1 MKKLSSLLKESQY
14 LDYRRLNI
22 GEDGLGNTEMTPE
35 EKLEFL
41 EAVASYRKIGE
52 AIYHNG
58 NLIEAYENI
67 KKIVETAQI
76 LTLKETTDW
85 FDKVTVNRH
94 MKSMNESFKVFSNT
108 IKEVAPLQQRLESTY
123 DEIGEV
129 LSKYYEI
136 REGNTFGA
144 ERAKAIAGGE
154 SSFNVD
160 GKQFKVTGVD
170 AADKQNAKQ
179 FVGENMSNM
188 KLSSFIK
195 NKRSVN
201 EANDKLM
208 KVGATMMVGGDGSG
222 MVKPVKM
229 KLVSIDYLPKEDKYS
244 YKFQGGGRTQYYTD
258 DVLAKKLKES
268 VNEAAD
274 KPHIKKIDSNLYYVD
289 TPFVQYSNK
298 FGNLIHIGGGDFT
311 LETPNGKVYFTRA
324 LERTHKD
331 MPVSVG
337 RVHSMTGD
345 AAAVKKVVALMSKKY
360 KLEESV
366 NAVLVYKINEPA
378 VEKFLKKYPRVN
390 QIMKT
395 LVTKNKDVMRGYK
408 AFLKLKDSSEDYL
421 GGRAEVSS
429 SPTFGTKTFYKYD
442 WNGVG
447 GWAEVYQYLYNQQNE
462 SVNEAKVIVHNE
474 KTGEKHEVLSGKGK
488 GDLLIAMK
496 ALQSAAPSHMKY
508 SIKENQSVN
517 ETKFY
522 AFWGNKKHEIEGKD
536 LWDAKQKAIAMLKV
550 PKSKVGYLAVV
561 NAKEHDGG
569 SFMYEKISED
579 LSAELPKATIPA
591 AIEQRLA
598 LAIQKIESG
607 KLNFNQKIHLLAK
620 VVDALNVDKTQL
632 GTLTSKIKS
641 KMESYHTPEEEVSE
655 GNEFGAE
662 RAKAI
667 AAGKD
672 SFTVDGKTYK
682 VTDVDPADKKNAE
695 EFANESM
702 KLSTLLKKKS
712 LSEATA
718 RLSDLLKQVANGST
732 SRIGSTKVDKKT
744 AEKLLKIYN
753 SGDVKM
759 QNKFDGMSIDKVISS
774 FKPFME
780 KFELTTE
787 VAPEGW
793 EGTVKAM
800 KDEPGIDNPY
810 ALAWWMKGKGY
821 KSHKE

>member
-1 MKKLSSLLKESQY
+1 MKTLLNLLKESQH
-14 LDYRRLNI
+14 LSYRRLNI
-22 GEDGLGNTEMTPE
+22 GEEDLDDTTMTPD
-35 EKLEFL
+35 EKRAFV

-58 NLIEAYENI
+58 NLMEAYENI
-67 KKIVETAQI
+67 KNIVETAEK
-76 LTLKETTDW
+76 LTLKETGDW

-94 MKSMNESFKVFSNT
+94 MKSMNESFKIFSST
-108 IKEVAPLQQRLESTY
+108 IKEVATLQQRLESSY

-129 LSKYYEI
+129 LGKYYEI
-136 REGNTFGA
+136 KEGNEFGA
-144 ERAKAIAGGE
+144 ERAKAIASGDDT
-154 SSFNVD
+154 FNVG
-160 GKQFKVTGVD
+160 GKSFKVTDVD
-170 AADKQNAKQ
+170 AQDKKNAEE
-179 FVGENMSNM
+179 FVGENMSNI
-188 KLSSFIK
+188 KLGSFLK
-195 NKRSVN
+195 NKKSVN

-208 KVGATMMVGGDGSG
+208 KVGATMVVGGDGSG
-222 MVKPVKM
+222 VVKPVKM

-268 VNEAAD
+268 VNEGAD

-366 NAVLVYKINEPA
+366 N
-378 VEKFLKKYPRVN
+378 
-390 QIMKT
+390 
-395 LVTKNKDVMRGYK
+395 
-408 AFLKLKDSSEDYL
+408 
-421 GGRAEVSS
+421 
-429 SPTFGTKTFYKYD
+429 
-442 WNGVG
+442 
-447 GWAEVYQYLYNQQNE
+447 
-462 SVNEAKVIVHNE
+462 EAKVIVHNE

-508 SIKENQSVN
+508 SIKES
-517 ETKFY
+517 
-522 AFWGNKKHEIEGKD
+522 H
-536 LWDAKQKAIAMLKV
+536 
-550 PKSKVGYLAVV
+550 
-561 NAKEHDGG
+561 
-569 SFMYEKISED
+569 KISED

-607 KLNFNQKIHLLAK
+607 KLNFNQKIQLLAK

-662 RAKAI
+662 RARAI

-712 LSEATA
+712 VNEATA

-759 QNKFDGMSIDKVISS
+759 QNKFDGMSIDKVTSA

-780 KFELTTE
+780 NNKLKTE

-793 EGTVKAM
+793 EKTVKAM

-821 KSHKE
+821 QSHKK

>member
-1 MKKLSSLLKESQY
+1 MKTLLNLLKESQH

-22 GEDGLGNTEMTPE
+22 GEEDLDDTTMTPD
-35 EKLEFL
+35 EKRAFV

-58 NLIEAYENI
+58 NLMEAYENI
-67 KKIVETAQI
+67 KKIVETAEK
-76 LTLKETTDW
+76 LTLKETGDW

-94 MKSMNESFKVFSNT
+94 MKSMNESFKIFSST
-108 IKEVAPLQQRLESTY
+108 IKEVSTLQQRLESSY

-129 LSKYYEI
+129 LGKYYEI
-136 REGNTFGA
+136 KEGNEFGA
-144 ERAKAIAGGE
+144 ERAKAIASGDDT
-154 SSFNVD
+154 FNVG
-160 GKQFKVTGVD
+160 GKSFKVTDVD
-170 AADKQNAKQ
+170 AQDKKNAEE

-188 KLSSFIK
+188 KLGSFLK
-195 NKRSVN
+195 KKKSVN
-201 EANDKLM
+201 E
-208 KVGATMMVGGDGSG
+208 V
-222 MVKPVKM
+222 
-229 KLVSIDYLPKEDKYS
+229 
-244 YKFQGGGRTQYYTD
+244 
-258 DVLAKKLKES
+258 
-268 VNEAAD
+268 
-274 KPHIKKIDSNLYYVD
+274 
-289 TPFVQYSNK
+289 
-298 FGNLIHIGGGDFT
+298 
-311 LETPNGKVYFTRA
+311 
-324 LERTHKD
+324 
-331 MPVSVG
+331 
-337 RVHSMTGD
+337 
-345 AAAVKKVVALMSKKY
+345 
-360 KLEESV
+360 
-366 NAVLVYKINEPA
+366 
-378 VEKFLKKYPRVN
+378 
-390 QIMKT
+390 
-395 LVTKNKDVMRGYK
+395 
-408 AFLKLKDSSEDYL
+408 
-421 GGRAEVSS
+421 
-429 SPTFGTKTFYKYD
+429 
-442 WNGVG
+442 
-447 GWAEVYQYLYNQQNE
+447 
-462 SVNEAKVIVHNE
+462 KVIVHNE

-508 SIKENQSVN
+508 SIKES
-517 ETKFY
+517 
-522 AFWGNKKHEIEGKD
+522 H
-536 LWDAKQKAIAMLKV
+536 
-550 PKSKVGYLAVV
+550 
-561 NAKEHDGG
+561 
-569 SFMYEKISED
+569 KISED

-607 KLNFNQKIHLLAK
+607 KLNFNQKIQLLAK

-662 RAKAI
+662 RARAI

-682 VTDVDPADKKNAE
+682 VTDVDPSDKKNAE

-712 LSEATA
+712 VNEAAA
-718 RLSDLLKQVANGST
+718 RLSDLLKQVASGST

-759 QNKFDGMSIDKVISS
+759 QNKFDGMSIDKVTSA

-780 KFELTTE
+780 NKKLTNE

-800 KDEPGIDNPY
+800 KDEPGIDNPW

-821 KSHKE
+821 QSHKK

>member
-1 MKKLSSLLKESQY
+1 MKTLLNLLKESQH

-22 GEDGLGNTEMTPE
+22 GEEDLDDTTMTPD
-35 EKLEFL
+35 EKRAFV

-58 NLIEAYENI
+58 NLMEAYENI
-67 KKIVETAQI
+67 KNIVETAEK
-76 LTLKETTDW
+76 LTLKETGDW

-94 MKSMNESFKVFSNT
+94 MKSMNESFKIFSST
-108 IKEVAPLQQRLESTY
+108 IKEVATLQQRLESSY

-129 LSKYYEI
+129 LGKYYEI
-136 REGNTFGA
+136 KEGNEFGA
-144 ERAKAIAGGE
+144 ERAKAIASGDDT
-154 SSFNVD
+154 FNVG
-160 GKQFKVTGVD
+160 GKSFKVTDVD
-170 AADKQNAKQ
+170 AQDKKNAEE

-188 KLSSFIK
+188 KLKSIL
-195 NKRSVN
+195 RIN

-208 KVGATMMVGGDGSG
+208 KVGATMVVGGDGSG
-222 MVKPVKM
+222 VVKPVKM

-268 VNEAAD
+268 VNEA
-274 KPHIKKIDSNLYYVD
+274 
-289 TPFVQYSNK
+289 
-298 FGNLIHIGGGDFT
+298 
-311 LETPNGKVYFTRA
+311 
-324 LERTHKD
+324 
-331 MPVSVG
+331 
-337 RVHSMTGD
+337 
-345 AAAVKKVVALMSKKY
+345 
-360 KLEESV
+360 
-366 NAVLVYKINEPA
+366 
-378 VEKFLKKYPRVN
+378 
-390 QIMKT
+390 
-395 LVTKNKDVMRGYK
+395 
-408 AFLKLKDSSEDYL
+408 
-421 GGRAEVSS
+421 
-429 SPTFGTKTFYKYD
+429 
-442 WNGVG
+442 
-447 GWAEVYQYLYNQQNE
+447 
-462 SVNEAKVIVHNE
+462 KVIVHNE
-474 KTGEKHEVLSGKGK
+474 KTGEKYEVLSGKGK

-591 AIEQRLA
+591 AIEQRLV

-607 KLNFNQKIHLLAK
+607 KLNFNQKIQLLAK

-695 EFANESM
+695 EFTNESM

-712 LSEATA
+712 INEATA

-759 QNKFDGMSIDKVISS
+759 QNKFDGMSIDKVTSA

-780 KFELTTE
+780 NNKLKTE

-800 KDEPGIDNPY
+800 KDEPGIDNPW

-821 KSHKE
+821 QSHKK

>member
-1 MKKLSSLLKESQY
+1 MKTLLNLLKESQH

-22 GEDGLGNTEMTPE
+22 GEEDLDDTTMTPD
-35 EKLEFL
+35 EKRAFV

-58 NLIEAYENI
+58 NLMEAYENI
-67 KKIVETAQI
+67 KKIVETAEK
-76 LTLKETTDW
+76 LTLKETGDW

-94 MKSMNESFKVFSNT
+94 MKSMNESFKIFSST
-108 IKEVAPLQQRLESTY
+108 IKEVSTLQQRLESSY

-129 LSKYYEI
+129 LGKYYEI
-136 REGNTFGA
+136 KEGNEFGA
-144 ERAKAIAGGE
+144 ERAKAIASGDDT
-154 SSFNVD
+154 FNVG
-160 GKQFKVTGVD
+160 GKSFKVTDVD
-170 AADKQNAKQ
+170 AQDKKNAEE
-179 FVGENMSNM
+179 FVGENMSNI
-188 KLSSFIK
+188 KLGSFLK
-195 NKRSVN
+195 NKKSVN
-201 EANDKLM
+201 E
-208 KVGATMMVGGDGSG
+208 G
-222 MVKPVKM
+222 
-229 KLVSIDYLPKEDKYS
+229 
-244 YKFQGGGRTQYYTD
+244 
-258 DVLAKKLKES
+258 
-268 VNEAAD
+268 AD

-311 LETPNGKVYFTRA
+311 LETPNGKVDFTRA

-360 KLEESV
+360 KLEE
-366 NAVLVYKINEPA
+366 I
-378 VEKFLKKYPRVN
+378 
-390 QIMKT
+390 
-395 LVTKNKDVMRGYK
+395 
-408 AFLKLKDSSEDYL
+408 
-421 GGRAEVSS
+421 
-429 SPTFGTKTFYKYD
+429 
-442 WNGVG
+442 
-447 GWAEVYQYLYNQQNE
+447 
-462 SVNEAKVIVHNE
+462 VNEAKVIVHNE
-474 KTGEKHEVLSGKGK
+474 KTGEKYEVLSGKGK

-508 SIKENQSVN
+508 SIKES
-517 ETKFY
+517 
-522 AFWGNKKHEIEGKD
+522 H
-536 LWDAKQKAIAMLKV
+536 
-550 PKSKVGYLAVV
+550 
-561 NAKEHDGG
+561 
-569 SFMYEKISED
+569 KISED

-607 KLNFNQKIHLLAK
+607 KLNFNQKIQLLAK
-620 VVDALNVDKTQL
+620 VVDALNVDKNQL

-641 KMESYHTPEEEVSE
+641 KMESYHAPEEEVTE

-662 RAKAI
+662 RARAI

-682 VTDVDPADKKNAE
+682 VTDVDPSDKKNAE

-712 LSEATA
+712 VNEAAA
-718 RLSDLLKQVANGST
+718 RLSDLLKQVASGST

-759 QNKFDGMSIDKVISS
+759 QNKFDGMSIDKVTSA

-780 KFELTTE
+780 NKKLTNE

-821 KSHKE
+821 QSHKK

>member
-1 MKKLSSLLKESQY
+1 MKTLLNLLKESQH

-22 GEDGLGNTEMTPE
+22 GEEDLDDTTMTPD
-35 EKLEFL
+35 EKRAFV

-58 NLIEAYENI
+58 NLMEAYENI
-67 KKIVETAQI
+67 KKIVETAEK
-76 LTLKETTDW
+76 LTLKETGDW

-94 MKSMNESFKVFSNT
+94 MKSMNESFKIFSST
-108 IKEVAPLQQRLESTY
+108 IKEVSTLQQRLESSY

-129 LSKYYEI
+129 LGKYYEI
-136 REGNTFGA
+136 KEGNEFGA
-144 ERAKAIAGGE
+144 ERAKAIASGDDT
-154 SSFNVD
+154 FNVG
-160 GKQFKVTGVD
+160 GKSFKVTDVD
-170 AADKQNAKQ
+170 AQDKKNAEE
-179 FVGENMSNM
+179 FVGENMSNI
-188 KLSSFIK
+188 KLGSFLK
-195 NKRSVN
+195 NKKSVN
-201 EANDKLM
+201 E
-208 KVGATMMVGGDGSG
+208 G
-222 MVKPVKM
+222 
-229 KLVSIDYLPKEDKYS
+229 
-244 YKFQGGGRTQYYTD
+244 
-258 DVLAKKLKES
+258 
-268 VNEAAD
+268 AD

-311 LETPNGKVYFTRA
+311 LETPNGKVDFTRA

-366 NAVLVYKINEPA
+366 N
-378 VEKFLKKYPRVN
+378 
-390 QIMKT
+390 
-395 LVTKNKDVMRGYK
+395 
-408 AFLKLKDSSEDYL
+408 
-421 GGRAEVSS
+421 
-429 SPTFGTKTFYKYD
+429 
-442 WNGVG
+442 
-447 GWAEVYQYLYNQQNE
+447 
-462 SVNEAKVIVHNE
+462 EAKVIVHNE
-474 KTGEKHEVLSGKGK
+474 KTGEKYEVLSGKGK

-508 SIKENQSVN
+508 SIKES
-517 ETKFY
+517 
-522 AFWGNKKHEIEGKD
+522 H
-536 LWDAKQKAIAMLKV
+536 
-550 PKSKVGYLAVV
+550 
-561 NAKEHDGG
+561 
-569 SFMYEKISED
+569 KISED

-607 KLNFNQKIHLLAK
+607 KLNFNQKIQLLAK
-620 VVDALNVDKTQL
+620 VVDALNVDKNQL

-641 KMESYHTPEEEVSE
+641 KMESYHAPEEEVTE

-662 RAKAI
+662 RARAI

-682 VTDVDPADKKNAE
+682 VTDVDPSDKKNAE

-712 LSEATA
+712 VNEATA
-718 RLSDLLKQVANGST
+718 RLSDLLKQVASGST

-759 QNKFDGMSIDKVISS
+759 QNKFDGMSIDKVTSA

-780 KFELTTE
+780 NKKLTNE

-821 KSHKE
+821 QSHKK

>member
-1 MKKLSSLLKESQY
+1 MKTLLNLLKESQH

-22 GEDGLGNTEMTPE
+22 GEEDLDDTTMTPD
-35 EKLEFL
+35 EKRAFV

-58 NLIEAYENI
+58 NLMEAYENI
-67 KKIVETAQI
+67 KKIVETAEK
-76 LTLKETTDW
+76 LTLKETGDW

-94 MKSMNESFKVFSNT
+94 MKSMNESFKIFSST
-108 IKEVAPLQQRLESTY
+108 IKEVSTLQQRLESSY

-129 LSKYYEI
+129 LGKYYEI
-136 REGNTFGA
+136 KEGNEFGA
-144 ERAKAIAGGE
+144 ERAKAIASGDDT
-154 SSFNVD
+154 FNV
-160 GKQFKVTGVD
+160 GCKSFKVNDVD
-170 AADKQNAKQ
+170 AQDKKNAEE
-179 FVGENMSNM
+179 FVGENMSNI
-188 KLSSFIK
+188 KLGSFLK
-195 NKRSVN
+195 NKKSVN
-201 EANDKLM
+201 E
-208 KVGATMMVGGDGSG
+208 G
-222 MVKPVKM
+222 
-229 KLVSIDYLPKEDKYS
+229 
-244 YKFQGGGRTQYYTD
+244 
-258 DVLAKKLKES
+258 
-268 VNEAAD
+268 AD

-311 LETPNGKVYFTRA
+311 LETPNGKVDFTRA

-360 KLEESV
+360 KLE
-366 NAVLVYKINEPA
+366 
-378 VEKFLKKYPRVN
+378 
-390 QIMKT
+390 
-395 LVTKNKDVMRGYK
+395 
-408 AFLKLKDSSEDYL
+408 
-421 GGRAEVSS
+421 
-429 SPTFGTKTFYKYD
+429 
-442 WNGVG
+442 
-447 GWAEVYQYLYNQQNE
+447 E

-508 SIKENQSVN
+508 SIKES
-517 ETKFY
+517 
-522 AFWGNKKHEIEGKD
+522 H
-536 LWDAKQKAIAMLKV
+536 
-550 PKSKVGYLAVV
+550 
-561 NAKEHDGG
+561 
-569 SFMYEKISED
+569 KISED
-579 LSAELPKATIPA
+579 LSAELPNATIPA
-591 AIEQRLA
+591 AIEQRLM

-607 KLNFNQKIHLLAK
+607 KLNFNQKIQLLAK
-620 VVDALNVDKTQL
+620 VVDALNVDKNQL

-641 KMESYHTPEEEVSE
+641 KMESYHAPEEEVTE

-662 RAKAI
+662 RARAI

-682 VTDVDPADKKNAE
+682 VTDVDPSDKKNAE

-712 LSEATA
+712 VNEAAA
-718 RLSDLLKQVANGST
+718 RLSDLLKQVASGST

-759 QNKFDGMSIDKVISS
+759 QNKFDGMSIDKVTSA

-780 KFELTTE
+780 NKKLTNE

-800 KDEPGIDNPY
+800 KDEPGVDNPY

-821 KSHKE
+821 QSHKK

>member
-1 MKKLSSLLKESQY
+1 MKTLLNLLKESQH

-22 GEDGLGNTEMTPE
+22 GEEDLDDTTMTPD
-35 EKLEFL
+35 EKRAFV

-58 NLIEAYENI
+58 NLMEAYENI
-67 KKIVETAQI
+67 KKIVETAEK
-76 LTLKETTDW
+76 LTLKETGDW

-94 MKSMNESFKVFSNT
+94 MKSMNESFKIFSST
-108 IKEVAPLQQRLESTY
+108 IKEVATLQQRLESSY

-129 LSKYYEI
+129 LGKYYEI
-136 REGNTFGA
+136 KEGNEFGA
-144 ERAKAIAGGE
+144 ERAKAIASGDDT
-154 SSFNVD
+154 FNVG
-160 GKQFKVTGVD
+160 GKSFKVTDVD
-170 AADKQNAKQ
+170 AQDKKNAEE
-179 FVGENMSNM
+179 FVGENMSNI
-188 KLSSFIK
+188 KLGSFLK
-195 NKRSVN
+195 NKKSVN
-201 EANDKLM
+201 E
-208 KVGATMMVGGDGSG
+208 G
-222 MVKPVKM
+222 
-229 KLVSIDYLPKEDKYS
+229 
-244 YKFQGGGRTQYYTD
+244 
-258 DVLAKKLKES
+258 
-268 VNEAAD
+268 AD

-311 LETPNGKVYFTRA
+311 LETPYGKVDFTRA

-360 KLEESV
+360 KLE
-366 NAVLVYKINEPA
+366 
-378 VEKFLKKYPRVN
+378 
-390 QIMKT
+390 
-395 LVTKNKDVMRGYK
+395 
-408 AFLKLKDSSEDYL
+408 
-421 GGRAEVSS
+421 
-429 SPTFGTKTFYKYD
+429 
-442 WNGVG
+442 
-447 GWAEVYQYLYNQQNE
+447 E

-508 SIKENQSVN
+508 SIKES
-517 ETKFY
+517 
-522 AFWGNKKHEIEGKD
+522 H
-536 LWDAKQKAIAMLKV
+536 
-550 PKSKVGYLAVV
+550 
-561 NAKEHDGG
+561 
-569 SFMYEKISED
+569 KISED

-607 KLNFNQKIHLLAK
+607 KLNFNQKIQLLAK

-641 KMESYHTPEEEVSE
+641 KMESYHAPEEEVSE

-662 RAKAI
+662 RARAI

-682 VTDVDPADKKNAE
+682 VTDVDPSDKKNAE

-712 LSEATA
+712 VNEAAA
-718 RLSDLLKQVANGST
+718 RLSDLLKQVASGST

-759 QNKFDGMSIDKVISS
+759 QNKFDGMSIDKVTSA

-780 KFELTTE
+780 NKKLTNE

-821 KSHKE
+821 QSHKK

>member
-1 MKKLSSLLKESQY
+1 MKTLLNLLKESQH

-22 GEDGLGNTEMTPE
+22 GEEDLDDTTMTPD
-35 EKLEFL
+35 EKRAFV

-58 NLIEAYENI
+58 NLMEAYENI
-67 KKIVETAQI
+67 KNIVETAEK
-76 LTLKETTDW
+76 LTLKETGDW

-94 MKSMNESFKVFSNT
+94 MKSMNESFKIFSST
-108 IKEVAPLQQRLESTY
+108 IKEVATLQQRLESSY

-129 LSKYYEI
+129 LGKYYEI
-136 REGNTFGA
+136 KEGNEFGA
-144 ERAKAIAGGE
+144 ERAKAIASGDDT
-154 SSFNVD
+154 FNVG
-160 GKQFKVTGVD
+160 GKSFKVTDVD
-170 AADKQNAKQ
+170 AQDKKNAEE

-188 KLSSFIK
+188 KLGSFLK
-195 NKRSVN
+195 NKKSVN

-208 KVGATMMVGGDGSG
+208 KVGATMVVGGDGSG
-222 MVKPVKM
+222 VVKPVKM

-258 DVLAKKLKES
+258 DVLAKKLK
-268 VNEAAD
+268 
-274 KPHIKKIDSNLYYVD
+274 
-289 TPFVQYSNK
+289 
-298 FGNLIHIGGGDFT
+298 
-311 LETPNGKVYFTRA
+311 
-324 LERTHKD
+324 
-331 MPVSVG
+331 
-337 RVHSMTGD
+337 
-345 AAAVKKVVALMSKKY
+345 
-360 KLEESV
+360 
-366 NAVLVYKINEPA
+366 
-378 VEKFLKKYPRVN
+378 
-390 QIMKT
+390 
-395 LVTKNKDVMRGYK
+395 
-408 AFLKLKDSSEDYL
+408 
-421 GGRAEVSS
+421 
-429 SPTFGTKTFYKYD
+429 
-442 WNGVG
+442 
-447 GWAEVYQYLYNQQNE
+447 E

-569 SFMYEKISED
+569 SFMYELVNEF
-579 LSAELPKATIPA
+579 EL
-591 AIEQRLA
+591 E
-598 LAIQKIESG
+598 
-607 KLNFNQKIHLLAK
+607 
-620 VVDALNVDKTQL
+620 
-632 GTLTSKIKS
+632 
-641 KMESYHTPEEEVSE
+641 E

-662 RAKAI
+662 RARAI

-759 QNKFDGMSIDKVISS
+759 QNKFDGMSIDKVTSA

-780 KFELTTE
+780 NSKLKTE

-793 EGTVKAM
+793 EKTVKAM
-800 KDEPGIDNPY
+800 KDEPGIDNPW

-821 KSHKE
+821 QSHKK

>member
-1 MKKLSSLLKESQY
+1 MKTLLNLLKESQH

-22 GEDGLGNTEMTPE
+22 GEEDLDDTTMTPD
-35 EKLEFL
+35 EKRAFV

-58 NLIEAYENI
+58 NLMEAYENI
-67 KKIVETAQI
+67 KKIVETAEK
-76 LTLKETTDW
+76 LTLKETGDW

-94 MKSMNESFKVFSNT
+94 MKSMNESFKIFSST
-108 IKEVAPLQQRLESTY
+108 IKEVSTLQQRLESSY

-129 LSKYYEI
+129 LGKYYEI
-136 REGNTFGA
+136 KEGNEFGA
-144 ERAKAIAGGE
+144 ERAKAIASGDDT
-154 SSFNVD
+154 FNVG
-160 GKQFKVTGVD
+160 GKSFKVTDVD
-170 AADKQNAKQ
+170 AQDKKNAEE

-188 KLSSFIK
+188 KLGSFLK
-195 NKRSVN
+195 NKKRVN
-201 EANDKLM
+201 E
-208 KVGATMMVGGDGSG
+208 G
-222 MVKPVKM
+222 
-229 KLVSIDYLPKEDKYS
+229 
-244 YKFQGGGRTQYYTD
+244 
-258 DVLAKKLKES
+258 
-268 VNEAAD
+268 AD
-274 KPHIKKIDSNLYYVD
+274 KPHIKKISSNLYYVD

-311 LETPNGKVYFTRA
+311 LETPNGKVDFTRA

-360 KLEESV
+360 KLE
-366 NAVLVYKINEPA
+366 
-378 VEKFLKKYPRVN
+378 
-390 QIMKT
+390 
-395 LVTKNKDVMRGYK
+395 
-408 AFLKLKDSSEDYL
+408 
-421 GGRAEVSS
+421 
-429 SPTFGTKTFYKYD
+429 
-442 WNGVG
+442 
-447 GWAEVYQYLYNQQNE
+447 E

-508 SIKENQSVN
+508 SIKES
-517 ETKFY
+517 
-522 AFWGNKKHEIEGKD
+522 H
-536 LWDAKQKAIAMLKV
+536 
-550 PKSKVGYLAVV
+550 
-561 NAKEHDGG
+561 
-569 SFMYEKISED
+569 KISED

-607 KLNFNQKIHLLAK
+607 KLNFNQKIQLLAK
-620 VVDALNVDKTQL
+620 VVDALNVDKNQL

-641 KMESYHTPEEEVSE
+641 KMESYHAPEEEVTE

-662 RAKAI
+662 RARAI

-682 VTDVDPADKKNAE
+682 VTDVDPSDKKNAE

-712 LSEATA
+712 VNEAAA
-718 RLSDLLKQVANGST
+718 RLSDLLKQVASGST

-759 QNKFDGMSIDKVISS
+759 QNKFDGMSIDKVTSA

-780 KFELTTE
+780 NKKLTNE

-800 KDEPGIDNPY
+800 KDEPGVDNPY

-821 KSHKE
+821 QSHKK

>member
-1 MKKLSSLLKESQY
+1 MKTLLNLLKESQH
-14 LDYRRLNI
+14 LSYRRLNI
-22 GEDGLGNTEMTPE
+22 GEEDLDDTTMTPD
-35 EKLEFL
+35 EKRAFV

-58 NLIEAYENI
+58 NLMEAYENI
-67 KKIVETAQI
+67 KNIVETAEK
-76 LTLKETTDW
+76 LTLKETGDW

-94 MKSMNESFKVFSNT
+94 MKSMNESFKIFSST
-108 IKEVAPLQQRLESTY
+108 IKEVATLQQRLESSY

-129 LSKYYEI
+129 LGKYYEI
-136 REGNTFGA
+136 KEGNEFGA
-144 ERAKAIAGGE
+144 ERAKAIASGDDT
-154 SSFNVD
+154 FNVG
-160 GKQFKVTGVD
+160 GKSFKVTDVD
-170 AADKQNAKQ
+170 AQDKKNAEE
-179 FVGENMSNM
+179 FVGENMSNI
-188 KLSSFIK
+188 KLGSFLK
-195 NKRSVN
+195 NK
-201 EANDKLM
+201 K
-208 KVGATMMVGGDGSG
+208 
-222 MVKPVKM
+222 
-229 KLVSIDYLPKEDKYS
+229 
-244 YKFQGGGRTQYYTD
+244 
-258 DVLAKKLKES
+258 S

-366 NAVLVYKINEPA
+366 N
-378 VEKFLKKYPRVN
+378 
-390 QIMKT
+390 
-395 LVTKNKDVMRGYK
+395 
-408 AFLKLKDSSEDYL
+408 
-421 GGRAEVSS
+421 
-429 SPTFGTKTFYKYD
+429 
-442 WNGVG
+442 
-447 GWAEVYQYLYNQQNE
+447 
-462 SVNEAKVIVHNE
+462 EAKVIVHNE

-517 ETKFY
+517 EAVSFKDGKYHFY
-522 AFWGNKKHEIEGKD
+522 SKNEMAYLTYGGKEISSGDWDVDADAYFMNHSSWKGQKAFDDGKD
-536 LWDAKQKAIAMLKV
+536 VIRYFKKNNIITESSKAGVKGGLK
-550 PKSKVGYLAVV
+550 SII
-561 NAKEHDGG
+561 GG

-591 AIEQRLA
+591 AIEQRLV

-607 KLNFNQKIHLLAK
+607 KLNFNQKIQLLAK

-662 RAKAI
+662 RARAI

-695 EFANESM
+695 EFTNESM

-712 LSEATA
+712 INEATA

-759 QNKFDGMSIDKVISS
+759 QNKFDGMSIDKVTSA

-780 KFELTTE
+780 NNKLKTE

-793 EGTVKAM
+793 EKTVKAM

-821 KSHKE
+821 QSHKK

>member
-1 MKKLSSLLKESQY
+1 MKTLLNLLKESQH

-22 GEDGLGNTEMTPE
+22 GEEDLDDTTMTPD
-35 EKLEFL
+35 EKRAFV

-58 NLIEAYENI
+58 NLMEAYENI
-67 KKIVETAQI
+67 KKIVETAEK
-76 LTLKETTDW
+76 LTLKETGDW

-94 MKSMNESFKVFSNT
+94 MKSMNESFKIFSST
-108 IKEVAPLQQRLESTY
+108 IKEVSTLQQRLESSY

-129 LSKYYEI
+129 LGKYYEI
-136 REGNTFGA
+136 KEGNEFGA
-144 ERAKAIAGGE
+144 ERAKAIASGDDT
-154 SSFNVD
+154 FNVG
-160 GKQFKVTGVD
+160 GKSFKVTDVD
-170 AADKQNAKQ
+170 AQDKKNAEE

-188 KLSSFIK
+188 KLGSFLK
-195 NKRSVN
+195 NKKSVN
-201 EANDKLM
+201 E
-208 KVGATMMVGGDGSG
+208 G
-222 MVKPVKM
+222 
-229 KLVSIDYLPKEDKYS
+229 
-244 YKFQGGGRTQYYTD
+244 
-258 DVLAKKLKES
+258 
-268 VNEAAD
+268 AD

-311 LETPNGKVYFTRA
+311 LETPYGKVDFTRA

-360 KLEESV
+360 KLEE
-366 NAVLVYKINEPA
+366 I
-378 VEKFLKKYPRVN
+378 
-390 QIMKT
+390 
-395 LVTKNKDVMRGYK
+395 
-408 AFLKLKDSSEDYL
+408 
-421 GGRAEVSS
+421 
-429 SPTFGTKTFYKYD
+429 
-442 WNGVG
+442 
-447 GWAEVYQYLYNQQNE
+447 
-462 SVNEAKVIVHNE
+462 VNEAKVIVHNE
-474 KTGEKHEVLSGKGK
+474 KTGEKYEVLSGKGK

-508 SIKENQSVN
+508 SIKES
-517 ETKFY
+517 
-522 AFWGNKKHEIEGKD
+522 H
-536 LWDAKQKAIAMLKV
+536 
-550 PKSKVGYLAVV
+550 
-561 NAKEHDGG
+561 
-569 SFMYEKISED
+569 KISED

-607 KLNFNQKIHLLAK
+607 KLNFNQKIQLLAK
-620 VVDALNVDKTQL
+620 VVDALNVDKNQL

-641 KMESYHTPEEEVSE
+641 KMESYHAPEEEVTE

-662 RAKAI
+662 RARAI

-682 VTDVDPADKKNAE
+682 VTDVDPSDKKNAE

-712 LSEATA
+712 VNEAAA
-718 RLSDLLKQVANGST
+718 RLSDLLKQVASGST

-759 QNKFDGMSIDKVISS
+759 QNKFDGMSIDKVTSA

-780 KFELTTE
+780 NKKLTNE

-800 KDEPGIDNPY
+800 KDEPGIDNPW

-821 KSHKE
+821 QSHKK

>member
-1 MKKLSSLLKESQY
+1 MKTLLNLLKESQH

-22 GEDGLGNTEMTPE
+22 GEEDLDDTTMTPD
-35 EKLEFL
+35 EKRAFV

-58 NLIEAYENI
+58 NLMEAYENI
-67 KKIVETAQI
+67 KKIVETAEK
-76 LTLKETTDW
+76 LTLKETGDW

-94 MKSMNESFKVFSNT
+94 MKSMNESFKIFSST
-108 IKEVAPLQQRLESTY
+108 IKEVSTLQQRLESSY

-129 LSKYYEI
+129 LGKYYEI
-136 REGNTFGA
+136 KEGNEFGA
-144 ERAKAIAGGE
+144 ERAKAIASGDDT
-154 SSFNVD
+154 FNVG
-160 GKQFKVTGVD
+160 GKSFKVTDVD
-170 AADKQNAKQ
+170 AQDKKNAEE

-188 KLSSFIK
+188 KLGSFLK
-195 NKRSVN
+195 NKKRVN

-208 KVGATMMVGGDGSG
+208 KVGATMVVGGDGSG
-222 MVKPVKM
+222 TVKPVKM

-258 DVLAKKLKES
+258 DVLAKKLKE
-268 VNEAAD
+268 N
-274 KPHIKKIDSNLYYVD
+274 
-289 TPFVQYSNK
+289 
-298 FGNLIHIGGGDFT
+298 
-311 LETPNGKVYFTRA
+311 
-324 LERTHKD
+324 
-331 MPVSVG
+331 
-337 RVHSMTGD
+337 
-345 AAAVKKVVALMSKKY
+345 
-360 KLEESV
+360 
-366 NAVLVYKINEPA
+366 
-378 VEKFLKKYPRVN
+378 
-390 QIMKT
+390 
-395 LVTKNKDVMRGYK
+395 
-408 AFLKLKDSSEDYL
+408 
-421 GGRAEVSS
+421 
-429 SPTFGTKTFYKYD
+429 
-442 WNGVG
+442 
-447 GWAEVYQYLYNQQNE
+447 
-462 SVNEAKVIVHNE
+462 VNEAKVIVHNE

-508 SIKENQSVN
+508 SIKES
-517 ETKFY
+517 
-522 AFWGNKKHEIEGKD
+522 H
-536 LWDAKQKAIAMLKV
+536 
-550 PKSKVGYLAVV
+550 
-561 NAKEHDGG
+561 
-569 SFMYEKISED
+569 KISED

-607 KLNFNQKIHLLAK
+607 KLNFNQKIQLLAK

-712 LSEATA
+712 VNEAAA

-759 QNKFDGMSIDKVISS
+759 QNKFDGMSIDKVTSA

-780 KFELTTE
+780 NAKLKTE

-800 KDEPGIDNPY
+800 KDEPGIDNPW

-821 KSHKE
+821 QSHKK

>member
-1 MKKLSSLLKESQY
+1 MKTLLNLLKESQH
-14 LDYRRLNI
+14 LGYRRLNI
-22 GEDGLGNTEMTPE
+22 GEEDLDDTSMTPD
-35 EKLEFL
+35 EKRAFV

-52 AIYHNG
+52 AIYHSG
-58 NLIEAYENI
+58 NLMEAYENI
-67 KKIVETAQI
+67 KKIVETAEK
-76 LTLKETTDW
+76 LTLKETGDW

-94 MKSMNESFKVFSNT
+94 MKSMNESFKIFSST
-108 IKEVAPLQQRLESTY
+108 IKEVATLQQRLESSY

-129 LSKYYEI
+129 LGKYYEI
-136 REGNTFGA
+136 KEGNEFGA
-144 ERAKAIAGGE
+144 ERAKAIASGDDT
-154 SSFNVD
+154 FNVG
-160 GKQFKVTGVD
+160 GKSFKVTDVD
-170 AADKQNAKQ
+170 AQDKKNAEE

-188 KLSSFIK
+188 KLGSFLK
-195 NKRSVN
+195 NKKRVN
-201 EANDKLM
+201 E
-208 KVGATMMVGGDGSG
+208 G
-222 MVKPVKM
+222 
-229 KLVSIDYLPKEDKYS
+229 
-244 YKFQGGGRTQYYTD
+244 
-258 DVLAKKLKES
+258 
-268 VNEAAD
+268 AD

-311 LETPNGKVYFTRA
+311 LETPYGKVYFTRA

-360 KLEESV
+360 KLEE
-366 NAVLVYKINEPA
+366 N
-378 VEKFLKKYPRVN
+378 
-390 QIMKT
+390 
-395 LVTKNKDVMRGYK
+395 
-408 AFLKLKDSSEDYL
+408 
-421 GGRAEVSS
+421 
-429 SPTFGTKTFYKYD
+429 
-442 WNGVG
+442 
-447 GWAEVYQYLYNQQNE
+447 
-462 SVNEAKVIVHNE
+462 VNEAKVIVHNE

-508 SIKENQSVN
+508 SIKES
-517 ETKFY
+517 
-522 AFWGNKKHEIEGKD
+522 H
-536 LWDAKQKAIAMLKV
+536 
-550 PKSKVGYLAVV
+550 
-561 NAKEHDGG
+561 
-569 SFMYEKISED
+569 KISED
-579 LSAELPKATIPA
+579 LSTELPKATIPA
-591 AIEQRLA
+591 AIEQRLM

-607 KLNFNQKIHLLAK
+607 KLNFNQKIQLLAK
-620 VVDALNVDKTQL
+620 VVDALNVDKNQL
-632 GTLTSKIKS
+632 GTLASKIKS
-641 KMESYHTPEEEVSE
+641 KMESYHAPEEEVTE

-662 RAKAI
+662 RARAI

-682 VTDVDPADKKNAE
+682 VTDVDPYDKKNAE

-712 LSEATA
+712 VNEATA
-718 RLSDLLKQVANGST
+718 RLSDLLKQVASGST

-759 QNKFDGMSIDKVISS
+759 QNKFDGMSIDKVTSA

-780 KFELTTE
+780 NKKLTNE

-821 KSHKE
+821 QSHKK

>member
-1 MKKLSSLLKESQY
+1 MKTLLNLLKESQH

-22 GEDGLGNTEMTPE
+22 GEEDLDDTTMTPD
-35 EKLEFL
+35 EKRAFV

-58 NLIEAYENI
+58 NLMEAYENI
-67 KKIVETAQI
+67 KKIVETAEK
-76 LTLKETTDW
+76 LTLKETGDW

-94 MKSMNESFKVFSNT
+94 MKSMNESFKIFSST
-108 IKEVAPLQQRLESTY
+108 IKEVSTLQQRLESSY

-129 LSKYYEI
+129 LGKYYEI
-136 REGNTFGA
+136 KEGNEFGA
-144 ERAKAIAGGE
+144 ERAKAIASGDDT
-154 SSFNVD
+154 FNVG
-160 GKQFKVTGVD
+160 GKSFKVTDVD
-170 AADKQNAKQ
+170 AQDKKNAEE
-179 FVGENMSNM
+179 FVGENMSNI
-188 KLSSFIK
+188 KLGSFLK
-195 NKRSVN
+195 NKKSVN
-201 EANDKLM
+201 E
-208 KVGATMMVGGDGSG
+208 G
-222 MVKPVKM
+222 
-229 KLVSIDYLPKEDKYS
+229 
-244 YKFQGGGRTQYYTD
+244 
-258 DVLAKKLKES
+258 
-268 VNEAAD
+268 AD

-311 LETPNGKVYFTRA
+311 LETPYGKVDFTRA

-360 KLEESV
+360 KLE
-366 NAVLVYKINEPA
+366 
-378 VEKFLKKYPRVN
+378 
-390 QIMKT
+390 
-395 LVTKNKDVMRGYK
+395 
-408 AFLKLKDSSEDYL
+408 
-421 GGRAEVSS
+421 
-429 SPTFGTKTFYKYD
+429 
-442 WNGVG
+442 
-447 GWAEVYQYLYNQQNE
+447 E

-508 SIKENQSVN
+508 SIKES
-517 ETKFY
+517 
-522 AFWGNKKHEIEGKD
+522 H
-536 LWDAKQKAIAMLKV
+536 
-550 PKSKVGYLAVV
+550 
-561 NAKEHDGG
+561 
-569 SFMYEKISED
+569 KISED

-607 KLNFNQKIHLLAK
+607 KLNFNQKIQLLAK
-620 VVDALNVDKTQL
+620 VVDALNVDKNQL

-641 KMESYHTPEEEVSE
+641 KMESYHAPEEEVTE

-662 RAKAI
+662 RARAI

-682 VTDVDPADKKNAE
+682 VTDVDPSDKKNAE

-712 LSEATA
+712 VNEAAA
-718 RLSDLLKQVANGST
+718 RLSDLLKQVASGST

-759 QNKFDGMSIDKVISS
+759 QNKFDGMSIDKVTSA

-780 KFELTTE
+780 NKKLTNE

-800 KDEPGIDNPY
+800 KDEPGIDNPW

-821 KSHKE
+821 QSHKK

>member
-1 MKKLSSLLKESQY
+1 MKTLLNLLKESQH

-22 GEDGLGNTEMTPE
+22 GEEDLDDTTMTPD
-35 EKLEFL
+35 EKRAFV

-58 NLIEAYENI
+58 NLMEAYENI
-67 KKIVETAQI
+67 KKIVETAEK
-76 LTLKETTDW
+76 LTLKETGDW

-94 MKSMNESFKVFSNT
+94 MKSMNESFKIFSST
-108 IKEVAPLQQRLESTY
+108 IKEVATLQQRLESSY

-129 LSKYYEI
+129 LGKYYEI
-136 REGNTFGA
+136 KEGNEFGA
-144 ERAKAIAGGE
+144 ERAKAIASGDDT
-154 SSFNVD
+154 FNVG
-160 GKQFKVTGVD
+160 GKSFKVTDVD
-170 AADKQNAKQ
+170 AQDKKNAEE
-179 FVGENMSNM
+179 FVGENMSNI
-188 KLSSFIK
+188 KLGSFLK
-195 NKRSVN
+195 NKKSVN
-201 EANDKLM
+201 E
-208 KVGATMMVGGDGSG
+208 G
-222 MVKPVKM
+222 
-229 KLVSIDYLPKEDKYS
+229 
-244 YKFQGGGRTQYYTD
+244 
-258 DVLAKKLKES
+258 
-268 VNEAAD
+268 AD

-311 LETPNGKVYFTRA
+311 LETPYGKVDFTRA

-360 KLEESV
+360 KLE
-366 NAVLVYKINEPA
+366 
-378 VEKFLKKYPRVN
+378 
-390 QIMKT
+390 
-395 LVTKNKDVMRGYK
+395 
-408 AFLKLKDSSEDYL
+408 
-421 GGRAEVSS
+421 
-429 SPTFGTKTFYKYD
+429 
-442 WNGVG
+442 
-447 GWAEVYQYLYNQQNE
+447 E

-508 SIKENQSVN
+508 SIKES
-517 ETKFY
+517 
-522 AFWGNKKHEIEGKD
+522 H
-536 LWDAKQKAIAMLKV
+536 
-550 PKSKVGYLAVV
+550 
-561 NAKEHDGG
+561 
-569 SFMYEKISED
+569 KISED

-607 KLNFNQKIHLLAK
+607 KLNFNQKIQLLAK
-620 VVDALNVDKTQL
+620 VVDALNVDKNQL

-641 KMESYHTPEEEVSE
+641 KMESYHAPEEEVTE

-662 RAKAI
+662 RARAI

-682 VTDVDPADKKNAE
+682 VTDVDPSDKKNAE

-712 LSEATA
+712 VNEAAA
-718 RLSDLLKQVANGST
+718 RLSDLLKQVASGST

-759 QNKFDGMSIDKVISS
+759 QNKFDGMSIDKVTSA

-780 KFELTTE
+780 NKKLTNE

-821 KSHKE
+821 QSHKK

>member
-1 MKKLSSLLKESQY
+1 MKTLLNLLKESQH
-14 LDYRRLNI
+14 LGYRRLNI
-22 GEDGLGNTEMTPE
+22 GEEDLDDTTMTPD
-35 EKLEFL
+35 EKRAFV

-58 NLIEAYENI
+58 NLMEAYENI
-67 KKIVETAQI
+67 KKIVETAEK
-76 LTLKETTDW
+76 LTLKETGDW

-94 MKSMNESFKVFSNT
+94 MKSMNESFKIFSST
-108 IKEVAPLQQRLESTY
+108 IKEVSTLQQRLESSY

-129 LSKYYEI
+129 LGKYYEI
-136 REGNTFGA
+136 KEGNEFGA
-144 ERAKAIAGGE
+144 ERAKAIASGDDT
-154 SSFNVD
+154 FNVG
-160 GKQFKVTGVD
+160 GKSFKVTDVD
-170 AADKQNAKQ
+170 AQDKKNAEE

-188 KLSSFIK
+188 KLGSFLK
-195 NKRSVN
+195 NKKRVN
-201 EANDKLM
+201 E
-208 KVGATMMVGGDGSG
+208 G
-222 MVKPVKM
+222 
-229 KLVSIDYLPKEDKYS
+229 
-244 YKFQGGGRTQYYTD
+244 
-258 DVLAKKLKES
+258 
-268 VNEAAD
+268 AD

-311 LETPNGKVYFTRA
+311 LETPDGKVYFTRA

-366 NAVLVYKINEPA
+366 N
-378 VEKFLKKYPRVN
+378 
-390 QIMKT
+390 
-395 LVTKNKDVMRGYK
+395 
-408 AFLKLKDSSEDYL
+408 
-421 GGRAEVSS
+421 
-429 SPTFGTKTFYKYD
+429 
-442 WNGVG
+442 
-447 GWAEVYQYLYNQQNE
+447 
-462 SVNEAKVIVHNE
+462 EAKVIVHNE

-508 SIKENQSVN
+508 SIKES
-517 ETKFY
+517 
-522 AFWGNKKHEIEGKD
+522 H
-536 LWDAKQKAIAMLKV
+536 
-550 PKSKVGYLAVV
+550 
-561 NAKEHDGG
+561 
-569 SFMYEKISED
+569 KISED
-579 LSAELPKATIPA
+579 LSTELPKATIPA
-591 AIEQRLA
+591 AIEQRLM

-607 KLNFNQKIHLLAK
+607 KLNFNQKIQLLAK
-620 VVDALNVDKTQL
+620 VVDALNVDKNQL

-641 KMESYHTPEEEVSE
+641 KMESYHAPEEEVTE

-662 RAKAI
+662 RARAI

-682 VTDVDPADKKNAE
+682 VTDVDPSDKKNAE

-712 LSEATA
+712 VNEATA

-759 QNKFDGMSIDKVISS
+759 QNKFDGMSIDKVTSA

-780 KFELTTE
+780 NKKLTNE

-821 KSHKE
+821 QSHKK

>member
-1 MKKLSSLLKESQY
+1 MKTLLNLLKESQH

-22 GEDGLGNTEMTPE
+22 GEEDLDDTTMTPD
-35 EKLEFL
+35 EKRAFV

-58 NLIEAYENI
+58 NLMEAYENI
-67 KKIVETAQI
+67 KKIVETAEK
-76 LTLKETTDW
+76 LTLKETGDW

-94 MKSMNESFKVFSNT
+94 MKSMNESFKIFSST
-108 IKEVAPLQQRLESTY
+108 IKEVSTLQQRLESSY

-129 LSKYYEI
+129 LGKYYEI
-136 REGNTFGA
+136 KEGNEFGA
-144 ERAKAIAGGE
+144 ERAKAIASGDDT
-154 SSFNVD
+154 FNVG
-160 GKQFKVTGVD
+160 GKSFKVTDVD
-170 AADKQNAKQ
+170 AQDKKNAEE

-188 KLSSFIK
+188 KLGSFLK
-195 NKRSVN
+195 NKKRVN
-201 EANDKLM
+201 E
-208 KVGATMMVGGDGSG
+208 G
-222 MVKPVKM
+222 
-229 KLVSIDYLPKEDKYS
+229 
-244 YKFQGGGRTQYYTD
+244 
-258 DVLAKKLKES
+258 
-268 VNEAAD
+268 AD

-311 LETPNGKVYFTRA
+311 LETPYGKVDFTRA

-360 KLEESV
+360 KLEE
-366 NAVLVYKINEPA
+366 I
-378 VEKFLKKYPRVN
+378 
-390 QIMKT
+390 
-395 LVTKNKDVMRGYK
+395 
-408 AFLKLKDSSEDYL
+408 
-421 GGRAEVSS
+421 
-429 SPTFGTKTFYKYD
+429 
-442 WNGVG
+442 
-447 GWAEVYQYLYNQQNE
+447 
-462 SVNEAKVIVHNE
+462 VNEAKVIVHNE
-474 KTGEKHEVLSGKGK
+474 KTGEKYEVLSGKGK

-508 SIKENQSVN
+508 SIKES
-517 ETKFY
+517 
-522 AFWGNKKHEIEGKD
+522 H
-536 LWDAKQKAIAMLKV
+536 
-550 PKSKVGYLAVV
+550 
-561 NAKEHDGG
+561 
-569 SFMYEKISED
+569 KISED

-607 KLNFNQKIHLLAK
+607 KLNFNQKIQLLAK
-620 VVDALNVDKTQL
+620 VVDALNVDKNQL

-641 KMESYHTPEEEVSE
+641 KMESYHAPEEEVTE

-662 RAKAI
+662 RARAI

-682 VTDVDPADKKNAE
+682 VTDVDPSDKKNAE

-712 LSEATA
+712 VNEAAA
-718 RLSDLLKQVANGST
+718 RLSDLLKQVASGST

-759 QNKFDGMSIDKVISS
+759 QNKFDGMSIDKVTSA

-780 KFELTTE
+780 NKKLTNE

-821 KSHKE
+821 QSHKK

>member
-1 MKKLSSLLKESQY
+1 MKTLLNLLKESQH

-22 GEDGLGNTEMTPE
+22 GEEDLDDTTMTPD
-35 EKLEFL
+35 EKRAFV

-58 NLIEAYENI
+58 NLMEAYENI
-67 KKIVETAQI
+67 KKIVETAEK
-76 LTLKETTDW
+76 LTLKETGDW

-94 MKSMNESFKVFSNT
+94 MKSMNESFKIFSST
-108 IKEVAPLQQRLESTY
+108 IKEVSTLQQRLESSY

-129 LSKYYEI
+129 LGKYYEI
-136 REGNTFGA
+136 KEGNEFGA
-144 ERAKAIAGGE
+144 ERAKAIASGDDT
-154 SSFNVD
+154 FNVG
-160 GKQFKVTGVD
+160 GKSFKVTDVD
-170 AADKQNAKQ
+170 AQDKKNAEE

-188 KLSSFIK
+188 KLGSFLK
-195 NKRSVN
+195 KKKSVN
-201 EANDKLM
+201 E
-208 KVGATMMVGGDGSG
+208 G
-222 MVKPVKM
+222 
-229 KLVSIDYLPKEDKYS
+229 
-244 YKFQGGGRTQYYTD
+244 
-258 DVLAKKLKES
+258 
-268 VNEAAD
+268 AD
-274 KPHIKKIDSNLYYVD
+274 KQHIKKIDSNLYYVD

-311 LETPNGKVYFTRA
+311 LETPYGKVDFTRA

-360 KLEESV
+360 KLE
-366 NAVLVYKINEPA
+366 
-378 VEKFLKKYPRVN
+378 
-390 QIMKT
+390 
-395 LVTKNKDVMRGYK
+395 
-408 AFLKLKDSSEDYL
+408 
-421 GGRAEVSS
+421 
-429 SPTFGTKTFYKYD
+429 
-442 WNGVG
+442 
-447 GWAEVYQYLYNQQNE
+447 E

-508 SIKENQSVN
+508 SIKES
-517 ETKFY
+517 
-522 AFWGNKKHEIEGKD
+522 H
-536 LWDAKQKAIAMLKV
+536 
-550 PKSKVGYLAVV
+550 
-561 NAKEHDGG
+561 
-569 SFMYEKISED
+569 KISED
-579 LSAELPKATIPA
+579 LSAELPNATIPA
-591 AIEQRLA
+591 AIEQRLM

-607 KLNFNQKIHLLAK
+607 KLNFNQKIQLLAK
-620 VVDALNVDKTQL
+620 VVDALNVDKNQL

-641 KMESYHTPEEEVSE
+641 KMESYHAPEEEVTE

-662 RAKAI
+662 RARAI

-682 VTDVDPADKKNAE
+682 VTDVDPSDKKNAE

-712 LSEATA
+712 VNEATA
-718 RLSDLLKQVANGST
+718 RLSDLLKQVASGST

-759 QNKFDGMSIDKVISS
+759 QNKFDGMSIDKVTSA

-780 KFELTTE
+780 NKKLTNE

-821 KSHKE
+821 QSHKK

>member
-1 MKKLSSLLKESQY
+1 MKTLLNLLKESQH
-14 LDYRRLNI
+14 LSYRRLNI
-22 GEDGLGNTEMTPE
+22 GEEDLDDTTMTPD
-35 EKLEFL
+35 EKRAFV

-58 NLIEAYENI
+58 NLMEAYENI
-67 KKIVETAQI
+67 KNIVETAEK
-76 LTLKETTDW
+76 LTLKETGDW

-94 MKSMNESFKVFSNT
+94 MKSMNESFKIFSST
-108 IKEVAPLQQRLESTY
+108 IKEVATLQQRLESSY

-129 LSKYYEI
+129 LGKYYEI
-136 REGNTFGA
+136 KEGNEFGA
-144 ERAKAIAGGE
+144 ERAKAIASGDDT
-154 SSFNVD
+154 FNVG
-160 GKQFKVTGVD
+160 GKSFKVTDVD
-170 AADKQNAKQ
+170 AQDKKNAEE

-188 KLSSFIK
+188 KLGSFLK
-195 NKRSVN
+195 NKKSVN

-208 KVGATMMVGGDGSG
+208 KVGATMVVGGDGSG
-222 MVKPVKM
+222 AVKPVKM

-258 DVLAKKLKES
+258 DVLAKKLKET

-366 NAVLVYKINEPA
+366 N
-378 VEKFLKKYPRVN
+378 
-390 QIMKT
+390 
-395 LVTKNKDVMRGYK
+395 
-408 AFLKLKDSSEDYL
+408 
-421 GGRAEVSS
+421 
-429 SPTFGTKTFYKYD
+429 
-442 WNGVG
+442 
-447 GWAEVYQYLYNQQNE
+447 
-462 SVNEAKVIVHNE
+462 EAKVIVHNE
-474 KTGEKHEVLSGKGK
+474 KTGEKYEVLSGKGK

-508 SIKENQSVN
+508 SIKESM
-517 ETKFY
+517 KDI
-522 AFWGNKKHEIEGKD
+522 EIE
-536 LWDAKQKAIAMLKV
+536 
-550 PKSKVGYLAVV
+550 
-561 NAKEHDGG
+561 
-569 SFMYEKISED
+569 
-579 LSAELPKATIPA
+579 
-591 AIEQRLA
+591 
-598 LAIQKIESG
+598 
-607 KLNFNQKIHLLAK
+607 
-620 VVDALNVDKTQL
+620 
-632 GTLTSKIKS
+632 
-641 KMESYHTPEEEVSE
+641 E

-712 LSEATA
+712 LNEAAA

-759 QNKFDGMSIDKVISS
+759 QNKFDGMSIDKVTSA

-780 KFELTTE
+780 NSKLKTE

-793 EGTVKAM
+793 EKTVKAM

-821 KSHKE
+821 QSHKK

>member
-1 MKKLSSLLKESQY
+1 MKTLLNLLKESQH

-22 GEDGLGNTEMTPE
+22 GEEDLDDTTMTPD
-35 EKLEFL
+35 EKRAFV

-58 NLIEAYENI
+58 NLMEAYENI
-67 KKIVETAQI
+67 KNIVETAEK
-76 LTLKETTDW
+76 LTLKETGDW

-94 MKSMNESFKVFSNT
+94 MKSMNESFKIFSST
-108 IKEVAPLQQRLESTY
+108 IKEVATLQQRLESSY

-129 LSKYYEI
+129 LGKYYEI
-136 REGNTFGA
+136 KEGNEFGA
-144 ERAKAIAGGE
+144 ERAKAIASGDDT
-154 SSFNVD
+154 FNVG
-160 GKQFKVTGVD
+160 GKSFKVTGVD
-170 AADKQNAKQ
+170 SEDKKNAEE

-188 KLSSFIK
+188 KLKSIL
-195 NKRSVN
+195 RIN

-366 NAVLVYKINEPA
+366 NEAVSFKDGKYHFYSKNEMA
-378 VEKFLKKYPRVN
+378 YLTYGGKEISSGDWDVDADAYFMNHSSWKGQKAFDDGKDVIRYFKKNNIITESSKDDILKDLDKAKTDLSKKY
-390 QIMKT
+390 
-395 LVTKNKDVMRGYK
+395 
-408 AFLKLKDSSEDYL
+408 KLK
-421 GGRAEVSS
+421 
-429 SPTFGTKTFYKYD
+429 
-442 WNGVG
+442 
-447 GWAEVYQYLYNQQNE
+447 E

-508 SIKENQSVN
+508 SIKESQSVN

-607 KLNFNQKIHLLAK
+607 KLNFNQKIQLLAK

-641 KMESYHTPEEEVSE
+641 KMESYHTPEDEVSE

-662 RAKAI
+662 RARAI

-682 VTDVDPADKKNAE
+682 VTDVDPTDKKNAE
-695 EFANESM
+695 EFTNESM
-702 KLSTLLKKKS
+702 KLSTLLKKS
-712 LSEATA
+712 
-718 RLSDLLKQVANGST
+718 
-732 SRIGSTKVDKKT
+732 
-744 AEKLLKIYN
+744 
-753 SGDVKM
+753 
-759 QNKFDGMSIDKVISS
+759 
-774 FKPFME
+774 P
-780 KFELTTE
+780 
-787 VAPEGW
+787 
-793 EGTVKAM
+793 
-800 KDEPGIDNPY
+800 
-810 ALAWWMKGKGY
+810 
-821 KSHKE
+821 

>member
-1 MKKLSSLLKESQY
+1 MKTLLNLLKESQH

-22 GEDGLGNTEMTPE
+22 GEEDLDDTTMTPD
-35 EKLEFL
+35 EKRAFV

-58 NLIEAYENI
+58 NLMEAYENI
-67 KKIVETAQI
+67 KKIVETAEK
-76 LTLKETTDW
+76 LTLKETGDW

-94 MKSMNESFKVFSNT
+94 MKSMNESFKIFSST
-108 IKEVAPLQQRLESTY
+108 IKEVATLQQRLESSY

-129 LSKYYEI
+129 LGKYYEI
-136 REGNTFGA
+136 KEGNEFGA
-144 ERAKAIAGGE
+144 ERAKAIASGDDT
-154 SSFNVD
+154 FNVG
-160 GKQFKVTGVD
+160 GKSFKVTDVD
-170 AADKQNAKQ
+170 AQDKKNAEE

-188 KLSSFIK
+188 KLGSFLK
-195 NKRSVN
+195 NKKRVN
-201 EANDKLM
+201 E
-208 KVGATMMVGGDGSG
+208 G
-222 MVKPVKM
+222 
-229 KLVSIDYLPKEDKYS
+229 
-244 YKFQGGGRTQYYTD
+244 
-258 DVLAKKLKES
+258 
-268 VNEAAD
+268 AD

-311 LETPNGKVYFTRA
+311 LETPYGKVDFTRA

-360 KLEESV
+360 KLEE
-366 NAVLVYKINEPA
+366 N
-378 VEKFLKKYPRVN
+378 
-390 QIMKT
+390 
-395 LVTKNKDVMRGYK
+395 
-408 AFLKLKDSSEDYL
+408 
-421 GGRAEVSS
+421 
-429 SPTFGTKTFYKYD
+429 
-442 WNGVG
+442 
-447 GWAEVYQYLYNQQNE
+447 
-462 SVNEAKVIVHNE
+462 VNEAKVIVHNE

-508 SIKENQSVN
+508 SIKES
-517 ETKFY
+517 
-522 AFWGNKKHEIEGKD
+522 H
-536 LWDAKQKAIAMLKV
+536 
-550 PKSKVGYLAVV
+550 
-561 NAKEHDGG
+561 
-569 SFMYEKISED
+569 KISED

-607 KLNFNQKIHLLAK
+607 KLNFNQKIQLLAK

-662 RAKAI
+662 RARAI

-682 VTDVDPADKKNAE
+682 VTDADPADKKNAE

-712 LSEATA
+712 VNEAAA
-718 RLSDLLKQVANGST
+718 RLSDLLKQVASGST

-759 QNKFDGMSIDKVISS
+759 QNKFDGMSIDKVTSA

-780 KFELTTE
+780 NKKLTNE

-821 KSHKE
+821 QSHKK

>member
-1 MKKLSSLLKESQY
+1 MKTLLNLLKESQH

-22 GEDGLGNTEMTPE
+22 GEEDLDDTTMTPD
-35 EKLEFL
+35 EKRAFV

-58 NLIEAYENI
+58 NLMEAYENI
-67 KKIVETAQI
+67 KKIVETAEK
-76 LTLKETTDW
+76 LTLKETGDW

-94 MKSMNESFKVFSNT
+94 MKSMNESFKIFSST
-108 IKEVAPLQQRLESTY
+108 IKEVSTLQQRLESSY

-129 LSKYYEI
+129 LGKYYEI
-136 REGNTFGA
+136 KEGNEFGA
-144 ERAKAIAGGE
+144 ERAKAIASGDDT
-154 SSFNVD
+154 FNVG
-160 GKQFKVTGVD
+160 GKSFKVTDVD
-170 AADKQNAKQ
+170 AQDKKNAEE

-188 KLSSFIK
+188 KLGSFLK
-195 NKRSVN
+195 NKKRVN

-208 KVGATMMVGGDGSG
+208 KVGATMVVGGDGSG
-222 MVKPVKM
+222 VVKPVKM

-258 DVLAKKLKES
+258 DVLAKKLKE
-268 VNEAAD
+268 N
-274 KPHIKKIDSNLYYVD
+274 
-289 TPFVQYSNK
+289 
-298 FGNLIHIGGGDFT
+298 
-311 LETPNGKVYFTRA
+311 
-324 LERTHKD
+324 
-331 MPVSVG
+331 
-337 RVHSMTGD
+337 
-345 AAAVKKVVALMSKKY
+345 
-360 KLEESV
+360 
-366 NAVLVYKINEPA
+366 
-378 VEKFLKKYPRVN
+378 
-390 QIMKT
+390 
-395 LVTKNKDVMRGYK
+395 
-408 AFLKLKDSSEDYL
+408 
-421 GGRAEVSS
+421 
-429 SPTFGTKTFYKYD
+429 
-442 WNGVG
+442 
-447 GWAEVYQYLYNQQNE
+447 
-462 SVNEAKVIVHNE
+462 VNEAKVIVHNE

-508 SIKENQSVN
+508 SIKES
-517 ETKFY
+517 
-522 AFWGNKKHEIEGKD
+522 H
-536 LWDAKQKAIAMLKV
+536 
-550 PKSKVGYLAVV
+550 
-561 NAKEHDGG
+561 
-569 SFMYEKISED
+569 KISED

-607 KLNFNQKIHLLAK
+607 KLNFNQKIQLLAK

-662 RAKAI
+662 RARAI

-682 VTDVDPADKKNAE
+682 VTDVDPSDKKNAE

-712 LSEATA
+712 INEAAA
-718 RLSDLLKQVANGST
+718 RLSDLLKQVASGST

-759 QNKFDGMSIDKVISS
+759 QNKFDGMSIDKVTSA

-780 KFELTTE
+780 NKKLTNE

-800 KDEPGIDNPY
+800 KDEPGIDNPW

-821 KSHKE
+821 QSHKK

>member
-67 KKIVETAQI
+67 KKIVETAQT

-154 SSFNVD
+154 SSFNVS
-160 GKQFKVTGVD
+160 GKKFKVTGVD

-188 KLSSFIK
+188 KLKSMLPI
-195 NKRSVN
+195 N

-268 VNEAAD
+268 VNEA
-274 KPHIKKIDSNLYYVD
+274 
-289 TPFVQYSNK
+289 
-298 FGNLIHIGGGDFT
+298 
-311 LETPNGKVYFTRA
+311 
-324 LERTHKD
+324 
-331 MPVSVG
+331 
-337 RVHSMTGD
+337 
-345 AAAVKKVVALMSKKY
+345 
-360 KLEESV
+360 
-366 NAVLVYKINEPA
+366 
-378 VEKFLKKYPRVN
+378 
-390 QIMKT
+390 
-395 LVTKNKDVMRGYK
+395 
-408 AFLKLKDSSEDYL
+408 
-421 GGRAEVSS
+421 
-429 SPTFGTKTFYKYD
+429 
-442 WNGVG
+442 
-447 GWAEVYQYLYNQQNE
+447 
-462 SVNEAKVIVHNE
+462 KVIVYNE
-474 KTGEKHEVLSGKGK
+474 KTGERYEVLSGKGK

-607 KLNFNQKIHLLAK
+607 KLNFNQKVQLLAK

-632 GTLTSKIKS
+632 GTLTSKIKT
-641 KMESYHTPEEEVSE
+641 KMESYHAPEDEVSE

-662 RAKAI
+662 RARAI

-672 SFTVDGKTYK
+672 TFTVDGKTYK

-695 EFANESM
+695 EFVGESM
-702 KLSTLLKKKS
+702 RLSTLFKKK
-712 LSEATA
+712 
-718 RLSDLLKQVANGST
+718 V
-732 SRIGSTKVDKKT
+732 
-744 AEKLLKIYN
+744 
-753 SGDVKM
+753 VK
-759 QNKFDGMSIDKVISS
+759 
-774 FKPFME
+774 
-780 KFELTTE
+780 
-787 VAPEGW
+787 
-793 EGTVKAM
+793 
-800 KDEPGIDNPY
+800 
-810 ALAWWMKGKGY
+810 
-821 KSHKE
+821 

>member
-1 MKKLSSLLKESQY
+1 MKTLLNLLKESQH

-22 GEDGLGNTEMTPE
+22 GEEDLDDTTMTPD
-35 EKLEFL
+35 EKRAFV

-58 NLIEAYENI
+58 NLMEAYENI
-67 KKIVETAQI
+67 KKIVETAEK
-76 LTLKETTDW
+76 LTLKETGDW

-94 MKSMNESFKVFSNT
+94 MKSMNESFKIFSST
-108 IKEVAPLQQRLESTY
+108 IKEVSTLQQRIESSY

-129 LSKYYEI
+129 LGKYYEI
-136 REGNTFGA
+136 KEGNEFGA
-144 ERAKAIAGGE
+144 ERAKAIASGDDT
-154 SSFNVD
+154 FNVG
-160 GKQFKVTGVD
+160 GKSFKVTDVD
-170 AADKQNAKQ
+170 AQDKKNAEE
-179 FVGENMSNM
+179 FVGENMSNI
-188 KLSSFIK
+188 KLGSFLK
-195 NKRSVN
+195 NKKSVN
-201 EANDKLM
+201 E
-208 KVGATMMVGGDGSG
+208 G
-222 MVKPVKM
+222 
-229 KLVSIDYLPKEDKYS
+229 
-244 YKFQGGGRTQYYTD
+244 
-258 DVLAKKLKES
+258 
-268 VNEAAD
+268 AD

-311 LETPNGKVYFTRA
+311 LETPNGKVDFTRA

-360 KLEESV
+360 KLEE
-366 NAVLVYKINEPA
+366 I
-378 VEKFLKKYPRVN
+378 
-390 QIMKT
+390 
-395 LVTKNKDVMRGYK
+395 
-408 AFLKLKDSSEDYL
+408 
-421 GGRAEVSS
+421 
-429 SPTFGTKTFYKYD
+429 
-442 WNGVG
+442 
-447 GWAEVYQYLYNQQNE
+447 
-462 SVNEAKVIVHNE
+462 VNEAKVIVHNE
-474 KTGEKHEVLSGKGK
+474 KTGEKYEVLSGKGK

-508 SIKENQSVN
+508 SIKES
-517 ETKFY
+517 
-522 AFWGNKKHEIEGKD
+522 H
-536 LWDAKQKAIAMLKV
+536 
-550 PKSKVGYLAVV
+550 
-561 NAKEHDGG
+561 
-569 SFMYEKISED
+569 KISED

-607 KLNFNQKIHLLAK
+607 KLNFNQKIQLLAK
-620 VVDALNVDKTQL
+620 VVDALNVDKNQL

-641 KMESYHTPEEEVSE
+641 KMESYHAPEEEVTE

-662 RAKAI
+662 RARAI

-682 VTDVDPADKKNAE
+682 VTDVDPSDKKNAE

-712 LSEATA
+712 VNEAAA
-718 RLSDLLKQVANGST
+718 RLSDLLKQVASGST

-759 QNKFDGMSIDKVISS
+759 QNKFDGMSIDKVTSA

-780 KFELTTE
+780 NKKLTNE

-800 KDEPGIDNPY
+800 KDEPGVDNPY

-821 KSHKE
+821 QSHKK

>member
-1 MKKLSSLLKESQY
+1 MKTLLNLLKESQH

-22 GEDGLGNTEMTPE
+22 GEEDLDDTTMTPD
-35 EKLEFL
+35 EKRAFV

-58 NLIEAYENI
+58 NLMEAYENI
-67 KKIVETAQI
+67 KKIVETAEK
-76 LTLKETTDW
+76 LTLKETGDW

-94 MKSMNESFKVFSNT
+94 MKSMNESFKIFSST
-108 IKEVAPLQQRLESTY
+108 IKEVSTLQQRLESSY

-129 LSKYYEI
+129 LGKYYEI
-136 REGNTFGA
+136 KEGNEFGA
-144 ERAKAIAGGE
+144 ERAKAIASGDDT
-154 SSFNVD
+154 FNVG
-160 GKQFKVTGVD
+160 GKSFKVTDVD
-170 AADKQNAKQ
+170 AQDKKNAEE
-179 FVGENMSNM
+179 FVGENMSNI
-188 KLSSFIK
+188 KLGSFLK
-195 NKRSVN
+195 NKKSVN
-201 EANDKLM
+201 E
-208 KVGATMMVGGDGSG
+208 G
-222 MVKPVKM
+222 
-229 KLVSIDYLPKEDKYS
+229 
-244 YKFQGGGRTQYYTD
+244 
-258 DVLAKKLKES
+258 
-268 VNEAAD
+268 AD

-311 LETPNGKVYFTRA
+311 LETPYGKVDFTRA

-360 KLEESV
+360 KLE
-366 NAVLVYKINEPA
+366 
-378 VEKFLKKYPRVN
+378 
-390 QIMKT
+390 
-395 LVTKNKDVMRGYK
+395 
-408 AFLKLKDSSEDYL
+408 
-421 GGRAEVSS
+421 
-429 SPTFGTKTFYKYD
+429 
-442 WNGVG
+442 
-447 GWAEVYQYLYNQQNE
+447 E

-508 SIKENQSVN
+508 SIKES
-517 ETKFY
+517 
-522 AFWGNKKHEIEGKD
+522 H
-536 LWDAKQKAIAMLKV
+536 
-550 PKSKVGYLAVV
+550 
-561 NAKEHDGG
+561 
-569 SFMYEKISED
+569 KISED

-607 KLNFNQKIHLLAK
+607 KLNFNQKIQLLAK

-682 VTDVDPADKKNAE
+682 VTDVDPSDKKNAE

-712 LSEATA
+712 VNEAAA
-718 RLSDLLKQVANGST
+718 RLSDLLKQVASGST

-759 QNKFDGMSIDKVISS
+759 QNKFDGMSIDKVTSA

-780 KFELTTE
+780 NKKLTNE

-800 KDEPGIDNPY
+800 KDEPGIDNPW

-821 KSHKE
+821 QSHKK

>member
-1 MKKLSSLLKESQY
+1 MKTLLNLLKESQH

-22 GEDGLGNTEMTPE
+22 GEEDLDDTTMTPD
-35 EKLEFL
+35 EKRAFV

-58 NLIEAYENI
+58 NLMEAYENI
-67 KKIVETAQI
+67 KNIVETAEK
-76 LTLKETTDW
+76 LTLKETGDW

-94 MKSMNESFKVFSNT
+94 MKSMNESFKIFSST
-108 IKEVAPLQQRLESTY
+108 IKEVSTLQQRLESSY

-129 LSKYYEI
+129 LGKYYEI
-136 REGNTFGA
+136 KEGNEFGA
-144 ERAKAIAGGE
+144 ERAKAIASGDDT
-154 SSFNVD
+154 FNVG
-160 GKQFKVTGVD
+160 GKSFKVTDVD
-170 AADKQNAKQ
+170 AQDKKNAEE

-188 KLSSFIK
+188 KLGSFLK
-195 NKRSVN
+195 NKKSVN

-208 KVGATMMVGGDGSG
+208 KVGATMVVGGDGSG
-222 MVKPVKM
+222 VVKPVKM

-258 DVLAKKLKES
+258 DVLAKKLKE
-268 VNEAAD
+268 N
-274 KPHIKKIDSNLYYVD
+274 
-289 TPFVQYSNK
+289 
-298 FGNLIHIGGGDFT
+298 
-311 LETPNGKVYFTRA
+311 
-324 LERTHKD
+324 
-331 MPVSVG
+331 
-337 RVHSMTGD
+337 
-345 AAAVKKVVALMSKKY
+345 
-360 KLEESV
+360 
-366 NAVLVYKINEPA
+366 
-378 VEKFLKKYPRVN
+378 
-390 QIMKT
+390 
-395 LVTKNKDVMRGYK
+395 
-408 AFLKLKDSSEDYL
+408 
-421 GGRAEVSS
+421 
-429 SPTFGTKTFYKYD
+429 
-442 WNGVG
+442 
-447 GWAEVYQYLYNQQNE
+447 
-462 SVNEAKVIVHNE
+462 VNEAKVIVHNE

-508 SIKENQSVN
+508 SIKES
-517 ETKFY
+517 
-522 AFWGNKKHEIEGKD
+522 H
-536 LWDAKQKAIAMLKV
+536 
-550 PKSKVGYLAVV
+550 
-561 NAKEHDGG
+561 
-569 SFMYEKISED
+569 KISED

-591 AIEQRLA
+591 AIEQRLM

-607 KLNFNQKIHLLAK
+607 KLNFNQKIQLLAK
-620 VVDALNVDKTQL
+620 VVDALNVDKNQL

-641 KMESYHTPEEEVSE
+641 KMESYHAPEEEVTE

-712 LSEATA
+712 INEATA

-759 QNKFDGMSIDKVISS
+759 QNKFDGMSIDKVTSA

-780 KFELTTE
+780 NKKLTNE

-800 KDEPGIDNPY
+800 KDEPGVDNPY

-821 KSHKE
+821 QSHKK

>member
-1 MKKLSSLLKESQY
+1 MKTLLNLLKESQH

-22 GEDGLGNTEMTPE
+22 GEEDLDDTTMTPD
-35 EKLEFL
+35 EKRAFV

-58 NLIEAYENI
+58 NLMEAYENI
-67 KKIVETAQI
+67 KKIVETAEK
-76 LTLKETTDW
+76 LTLKETGDW

-94 MKSMNESFKVFSNT
+94 MKSMNESFKIFSST
-108 IKEVAPLQQRLESTY
+108 IKEVSTLQQRLESSY

-129 LSKYYEI
+129 LGKYYEI
-136 REGNTFGA
+136 KEGNEFGA
-144 ERAKAIAGGE
+144 ERAKAIASGDDT
-154 SSFNVD
+154 FNVG
-160 GKQFKVTGVD
+160 GKSFKVTDVD
-170 AADKQNAKQ
+170 AQDKKNAEE
-179 FVGENMSNM
+179 FVGENMSNI
-188 KLSSFIK
+188 KLGSFLK
-195 NKRSVN
+195 NKKSVN
-201 EANDKLM
+201 E
-208 KVGATMMVGGDGSG
+208 G
-222 MVKPVKM
+222 
-229 KLVSIDYLPKEDKYS
+229 
-244 YKFQGGGRTQYYTD
+244 
-258 DVLAKKLKES
+258 
-268 VNEAAD
+268 AD

-311 LETPNGKVYFTRA
+311 LETPYGKVDFTRA

-360 KLEESV
+360 KLE
-366 NAVLVYKINEPA
+366 
-378 VEKFLKKYPRVN
+378 
-390 QIMKT
+390 
-395 LVTKNKDVMRGYK
+395 
-408 AFLKLKDSSEDYL
+408 
-421 GGRAEVSS
+421 
-429 SPTFGTKTFYKYD
+429 
-442 WNGVG
+442 
-447 GWAEVYQYLYNQQNE
+447 E

-508 SIKENQSVN
+508 SIKES
-517 ETKFY
+517 
-522 AFWGNKKHEIEGKD
+522 H
-536 LWDAKQKAIAMLKV
+536 
-550 PKSKVGYLAVV
+550 
-561 NAKEHDGG
+561 
-569 SFMYEKISED
+569 KISED

-607 KLNFNQKIHLLAK
+607 KLNFNQKIQLLAK

-641 KMESYHTPEEEVSE
+641 KMESYHAPEEEVTE

-662 RAKAI
+662 RARAI

-682 VTDVDPADKKNAE
+682 VTDVDPSDKKNAE

-712 LSEATA
+712 VNEAAA
-718 RLSDLLKQVANGST
+718 RLSDLLKQVASGST

-759 QNKFDGMSIDKVISS
+759 QNKFDGMSIDKVTSA

-780 KFELTTE
+780 NKKLTNE

-821 KSHKE
+821 QSHKK